1 MLSGSA
7 DWNFRSSMKSMNF
20 SMPSGLSAPFSTPAY
35 STWRK
40 QVSSSARVV
49 GSVSPSGIVNG
60 GEEEYDVTIGRSP
73 FPPPAVKSTS

>member
-7 DWNFRSSMKSMNF
+7 FWKSCPSMKSMNF
-20 SMPSGLSAPFSTPAY
+20 FMPAGLSDPFSTPAY

-40 QVSSSARVV
+40 QVSSSALVV
-49 GSVSPSGIVNG
+49 GLVAPSGMVNG

-73 FPPPAVKSTS
+73 LPPPAVKSTS

>member
-7 DWNFRSSMKSMNF
+7 AWNSRPSMKSMNF
-20 SMPSGLSAPFSTPAY
+20 CMPFGFFEPFSTPAY

-49 GSVSPSGIVNG
+49 GLVSPSGMVNG
-60 GEEEYDVTIGRSP
+60 GEEEYDVTIGRAP
-73 FPPPAVKSTS
+73 LPPPAVKSTS